1 MFLLHRF
8 FLLWVVL
15 SASQNGP
22 DSTRYSVA
30 LPVERRGNDSS
41 APSAGTPSVGS
52 WCGCLTRLTRP
63 ATGWLRLRVRRATTA
78 RGQPSRPS
86 SRRGGAWR
94 PGSAKPPT
102 QRQPPATCR
111 RGGRPR
117 THTRTPFCPMVCA
130 VADQEQRAPRS
141 IRRPPHN
148 PRGRAVPRSAPPIP
162 LVGHTTKRRSPPSA
176 RRRPQKCNDHP
187 GHPSIRMARTTGH
200 LRSHLSR
207 RGGGK
212 PPAGHP
218 TRRGSGPPRRH
229 RCLHVAP
236 TDEIKSC
243 GASNGVHV
251 AGVSGAEA
259 LWATT
264 VVSRGR

>member
-41 APSAGTPSVGS
+41 APSAGTPAVGS
-52 WCGCLTRLTRP
+52 WCGWLTRLTRP

-117 THTRTPFCPMVCA
+117 THTWTPFCPMVCSRPRAMGPA
-130 VADQEQRAPRS
+130 VDPSTPPPPPRCRAQHRPSHWLATQRNGG
-141 IRRPPHN
+141 RRRLPDDA
-148 PRGRAVPRSAPPIP
+148 RKSVM
-162 LVGHTTKRRSPPSA
+162 TTPVTRRSGWQGRQA
-176 RRRPQKCNDHP
+176 TCDL
-187 GHPSIRMARTTGH
+187 TC
-200 LRSHLSR
+200 
-207 RGGGK
+207 RGGGGENPQLGT
-212 PPAGHP
+212 PPAAG
-218 TRRGSGPPRRH
+218 RGH
-229 RCLHVAP
+229 RCATGACMWHRPMKSSRAARP
-236 TDEIKSC
+236 TGSTLR
-243 GASNGVHV
+243 A
-251 AGVSGAEA
+251 
-259 LWATT
+259 
-264 VVSRGR
+264 